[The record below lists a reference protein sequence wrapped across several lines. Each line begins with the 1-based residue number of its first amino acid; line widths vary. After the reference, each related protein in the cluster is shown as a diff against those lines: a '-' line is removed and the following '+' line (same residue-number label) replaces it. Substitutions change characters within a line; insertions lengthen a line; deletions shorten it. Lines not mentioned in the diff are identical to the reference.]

1 MRPSVFSK
9 RIWTTI
15 IFMTVGFCVFP
26 QTREFQNFL
35 NLFEKAETPFETMPF
50 SSVDRGCGRQQET
63 WFGGWL
69 ENYKSQNRMDEETLW
84 RFIITDSS
92 ELFRYNQMWEWQ
104 EDEDGNRIWGPICR
118 YTRTAFIPQVKF
130 EPIDGLFPVIYY
142 ERRWWIDT
150 SRFVLAIFDFEGKML
165 AREIVYVWDMFDFD
179 VDTTD
184 GHFAGTATSRRHDYV
199 IISNWEIDATIF
211 ENLSFERRTRR
222 RRGYSDRRSSS
233 ISNYLETTTENFV
246 FCRKANGFL
255 RSIQRVEVELDSILM
270 VSIYLEEILEEE
282 P

>member
-1 MRPSVFSK
+1 MA
-9 RIWTTI
+9 
-15 IFMTVGFCVFP
+15 VGLCVFP
-26 QTREFQNFL
+26 QAREFQNFL